1 MNTSLVLT
9 FTLLLS
15 LQNAKPEPLPL
26 VSMIPN
32 GYREEVY
39 KAESQL
45 GFVAVSSQPIE
56 KNGKKIGTRLQKET
70 NLTLQRFGSI
80 VSLRMIESQEMDLIG
95 TVQRIS
101 MKQFQG
107 PKQTLELSGLRDG
120 TTFRIWVENNSER
133 TIPWGIDG
141 FGPLGKEQ
149 MISGK
154 KWTPDEHLQFDCYQ
168 AVVNRFVTYDV
179 VATKKTPN
187 DSKDP
192 VAWTVL
198 MCPRKIIAGNLSLQL
213 PKTLYF
219 LDQNQTVLFSE
230 TEMDGIGDI
239 SLVRSKSAFVPN
251 RSPKQMFDIGK
262 ASFIPINRRLP
273 AARSSISASYL
284 ITVLGLQGES
294 PLVEDERQKILKKT
308 NDAFIL
314 EVRAFRLPDDV
325 PASVAPSAEDMAPSK
340 YIDWDNPA
348 IKNYSREVNFLEI
361 DPWRKAVLLEK
372 LVRRRMMFDNQAPFT
387 CASEIAKNPR
397 GDCRHAAIL
406 LAALCRSEGIPSRIA
421 HGLLYVEKNG
431 EPMFG
436 FHMWTEAHVRGRW
449 VALDGTMGFG
459 FVGADHIKI
468 SHHTYNEIESLAPIA
483 SLQAFIGKAKIQVD

>member
-9 FTLLLS
+9 FSLLLS

-39 KAESQL
+39 KGESQL

-56 KNGKKIGTRLQKET
+56 KNGKKIGNRLQKET

-120 TTFRIWVENNSER
+120 TNFRIWVENNSER
-133 TIPWGIDG
+133 TIPWDIDG

-154 KWTPDEHLQFDCYQ
+154 KWNHDEHLQFDCYQ

-198 MCPRKIIAGNLSLQL
+198 MSPRKIFAGNLSLQL
-213 PKTLYF
+213 PKILYF

-273 AARSSISASYL
+273 AARSSISSSYL
-284 ITVLGLQGES
+284 ITLLGLQGEN
-294 PLVEDERQKILKKT
+294 PLVEDERQKIVKKT

-314 EVRAFRLPDDV
+314 
-325 PASVAPSAEDMAPSK
+325 
-340 YIDWDNPA
+340 
-348 IKNYSREVNFLEI
+348 
-361 DPWRKAVLLEK
+361 
-372 LVRRRMMFDNQAPFT
+372 
-387 CASEIAKNPR
+387 
-397 GDCRHAAIL
+397 
-406 LAALCRSEGIPSRIA
+406 
-421 HGLLYVEKNG
+421 
-431 EPMFG
+431 
-436 FHMWTEAHVRGRW
+436 
-449 VALDGTMGFG
+449 
-459 FVGADHIKI
+459 
-468 SHHTYNEIESLAPIA
+468 
-483 SLQAFIGKAKIQVD
+483 

>member
-45 GFVAVSSQPIE
+45 GYVAVSSQPIE

-133 TIPWGIDG
+133 TIPWDIDG

-154 KWTPDEHLQFDCYQ
+154 KWTHEEHLQFDCYQ

-179 VATKKTPN
+179 VATKKR
-187 DSKDP
+187 
-192 VAWTVL
+192 L
-198 MCPRKIIAGNLSLQL
+198 MILKIPL
-213 PKTLYF
+213 
-219 LDQNQTVLFSE
+219 
-230 TEMDGIGDI
+230 
-239 SLVRSKSAFVPN
+239 
-251 RSPKQMFDIGK
+251 
-262 ASFIPINRRLP
+262 
-273 AARSSISASYL
+273 
-284 ITVLGLQGES
+284 LGLF
-294 PLVEDERQKILKKT
+294 LCLQKK
-308 NDAFIL
+308 
-314 EVRAFRLPDDV
+314 
-325 PASVAPSAEDMAPSK
+325 
-340 YIDWDNPA
+340 
-348 IKNYSREVNFLEI
+348 
-361 DPWRKAVLLEK
+361 
-372 LVRRRMMFDNQAPFT
+372 
-387 CASEIAKNPR
+387 
-397 GDCRHAAIL
+397 
-406 LAALCRSEGIPSRIA
+406 
-421 HGLLYVEKNG
+421 
-431 EPMFG
+431 
-436 FHMWTEAHVRGRW
+436 
-449 VALDGTMGFG
+449 
-459 FVGADHIKI
+459 
-468 SHHTYNEIESLAPIA
+468 
-483 SLQAFIGKAKIQVD
+483 